1 MRRSIGACFSHK
13 EGGNMKIA
21 IDGRAA
27 ILYCGTGIGTYAWQL
42 LEHMQRIDP
51 NIRVLWPG
59 EEYHDFRINAPGALD
74 IVEQGG
80 DYWQRC
86 FLPEILREENIDL
99 YHVPQNGIGLP
110 QDKPCKLLVTI
121 HDLIPYIFPETVG
134 KGYLREFIQAMP
146 EIMEKSDG
154 IVTVSQCSKRD
165 IMRIFAYPCDKI
177 DVVYEAPEP
186 LYRPME
192 KRLAAA
198 YLKEQYGIDAPYLVY
213 VGGFS
218 MRKNVKAL
226 INAYALLK
234 KEEDFPYLLV
244 LPGKRHREFDQLDSL
259 IEALGVEEGV
269 CFPGYIPAQDL
280 PYFYGG
286 AELMVYP
293 SFYEG
298 FGLPPLEA
306 MAMGVPV
313 LAANTSSLPE
323 VLGDAAAYFN
333 PYISHSL
340 AERIAFLMDHPD
352 IRNNMG
358 TKSLIK
364 AKEYSWERT
373 AKQTYE
379 IYHRH
384 AEDK

>member
-1 MRRSIGACFSHK
+1 
-13 EGGNMKIA
+13 MKIA
-21 IDGRAA
+21 IDGRGA
-27 ILYCGTGIGTYAWQL
+27 ILYRGTGIGTYTWQL
-42 LEHMQRIDP
+42 VKNMCRVDP
-51 NIRVLWPG
+51 DIRVFWPG
-59 EEYHDFRINAPGALD
+59 EEYRDFDLDSPAALD
-74 IVEQGG
+74 LAERGG
-80 DYWQRC
+80 DFWRQD
-86 FLPEILREENIDL
+86 FLPKALVKEKINL

-110 QDKPCKLLVTI
+110 SNKPCRLLVTI

-154 IVTVSQCSKRD
+154 IITVSQCSKRD
-165 IMRIFAYPCDKI
+165 IMRIFRYPCEKI

-186 LYRPME
+186 IYQPLD
-192 KRLAAA
+192 KKLARGF
-198 YLKEQYGIDAPYLVY
+198 LQENYGIDAPYLVY

-218 MRKNVKAL
+218 MRKNVKGL
-226 INAYALLK
+226 INAFALLK
-234 KEEDFPYLLV
+234 KEGDFPYLLV

-259 IEALGVEEGV
+259 IEALGVEDSV
-269 CFPGYIPAQDL
+269 RFPGYIPVQDM

-286 AELMVYP
+286 SEMMIYP

-340 AERIAFLMDHPD
+340 AERASFLMAHPD
-352 IRNNMG
+352 IRHGMG
-358 TKSLIK
+358 LKSL
-364 AKEYSWERT
+364 AKSAEYSWEKT
-373 AKQTYE
+373 ADCTYE
-379 IYHRH
+379 IYRRLLSE
-384 AEDK
+384 A